1 MSKNSMPAFT
11 QITEATESEIQTVFN
26 QSRAKSEFALRMD
39 VTENG
44 SGFKIQGDFGR
55 IYQRVAAYNSKHK
68 EKHFRCMQH
77 PVNKDV
83 FVIRDR

>member
-1 MSKNSMPAFT
+1 MSKNRTPAFT
-11 QITEATESEIQTVFN
+11 SIVEATAVEIETVLS
-26 QSRAKSEFALRMD
+26 QGRAKSEFALRMD
-39 VTENG
+39 TTQSG

-77 PVNKDV
+77 PVNKNV

>member
-1 MSKNSMPAFT
+1 MSKNRIPAFT
-11 QITEATESEIQTVFN
+11 QMTEATESEIQAVLS
-26 QSRAKSEFALRMD
+26 QGRAKSEFALRMD
-39 VTENG
+39 TTQSG

-55 IYQRVAAYNSKHK
+55 IYQRVAAYNLKHK

-77 PVNKDV
+77 PVSKNI

>member
-1 MSKNSMPAFT
+1 MPAFN
-11 QITEATESEIQTVFN
+11 QITEATESEIQAALS
-26 QSRAKSEFALRMD
+26 QGRAKSEFGLRMD
-39 VTENG
+39 TTQNG
-44 SGFKIQGDFGR
+44 SGFKTQGDFRR

-77 PVNKDV
+77 PVNKNI

>member
-1 MSKNSMPAFT
+1 MSKNRVPAFT
-11 QITEATESEIQTVFN
+11 QITEATESEIQAVLS
-26 QSRAKSEFALRMD
+26 QGRAKSEFALRLD
-39 VTENG
+39 TTENG
-44 SGFKIQGDFGR
+44 SGFKMQGDFGR

-77 PVNKDV
+77 PVNKNV

>member
-1 MSKNSMPAFT
+1 MNKNRIPAFT
-11 QITEATESEIQTVFN
+11 QITEATESEIQAVLS
-26 QSRAKSEFALRMD
+26 QGRAKSEFVLRMD
-39 VTENG
+39 TTQSG

-77 PVNKDV
+77 PVNKNI